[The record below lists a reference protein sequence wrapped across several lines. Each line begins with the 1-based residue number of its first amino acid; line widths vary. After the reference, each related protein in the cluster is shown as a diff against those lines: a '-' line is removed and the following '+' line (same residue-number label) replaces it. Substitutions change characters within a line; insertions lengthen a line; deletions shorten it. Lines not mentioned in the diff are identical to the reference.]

1 MRAIIL
7 RRGAIVAA
15 LAVATSGLTAC
26 GGGGG
31 GGGGNTII
39 TPPPPPKLEDG
50 FGSGFGALFRAA
62 LNSEPGKPQAS
73 DIKAVDPTANP
84 VALK

>member
-15 LAVATSGLTAC
+15 LAVAASGLAAC
-26 GGGGG
+26 GGSGGY
-31 GGGGNTII
+31 TVI

-62 LNSEPGKPQAS
+62 PNSEAVRPQAS
-73 DIKAVDPTANP
+73 DIKAVDPTAAP

>member
-15 LAVATSGLTAC
+15 LAVAASGLTAC
-26 GGGGG
+26 GGSGGY
-31 GGGGNTII
+31 TVI

-62 LNSEPGKPQAS
+62 PNSEPGKPQAS
-73 DIKAVDPTANP
+73 DIKAVDPTATP

>member
-15 LAVATSGLTAC
+15 LAVAASGLTAC

-31 GGGGNTII
+31 STII

-62 LNSEPGKPQAS
+62 PNSEPGKPQAS
-73 DIKAVDPTANP
+73 DIKAVDPTATP

>member
-7 RRGAIVAA
+7 RRGAIIAA
-15 LAVATSGLTAC
+15 LAVAASGLTAC
-26 GGGGG
+26 GGSGGY
-31 GGGGNTII
+31 TII
-39 TPPPPPKLEDG
+39 TPPPAPKLEDG

-62 LNSEPGKPQAS
+62 PNSEPGKPQAS
-73 DIKAVDPTANP
+73 DIKAVDPTATP

>member
-7 RRGAIVAA
+7 RRSAIVAA
-15 LAVATSGLTAC
+15 LAVAASGLTAC

-31 GGGGNTII
+31 QAII

-62 LNSEPGKPQAS
+62 PNSEPGKPQAS
-73 DIKAVDPTANP
+73 DIKAVDPTATP

>member
-15 LAVATSGLTAC
+15 LAVAASGLAAC

-31 GGGGNTII
+31 GQTII

-50 FGSGFGALFRAA
+50 FGSGFGALYRAA
-62 LNSEPGKPQAS
+62 PNSEPAKPQAG
-73 DIKAVDPTANP
+73 DIKAVDPTATP
-84 VALK
+84 VALH

>member
-31 GGGGNTII
+31 GGGGDTII
-39 TPPPPPKLEDG
+39 TSPPPPKLEDG
-50 FGSGFGALFRAA
+50 FGSGFAALFRAA
-62 LNSEPGKPQAS
+62 PNSEPGKPQAS